1 MAVGNKYLERPFS
14 LADSR
19 VIVEE
24 VRFLVEGGYRGSDKE
39 QILEGLDVA
48 LKGLSREDWKRWNH
62 MLLRDVIDDLY
73 YLGTP

>member
-14 LADSR
+14 LADSQ
-19 VIVEE
+19 VIIEE

>member
-62 MLLRDVIDDLY
+62 MLLRDVIDDLF